1 MNSDSLNS
9 IRRGMESH
17 TSHILLIRA
26 VWLGVFNFNLIILV
40 KSIVT
45 FKLVVTLVDRAQT
58 LLLQEEKQL
67 IKISLHSPFKRQEE
81 VVMWT
86 D

>member
-1 MNSDSLNS
+1 MN
-9 IRRGMESH
+9 
-17 TSHILLIRA
+17 
-26 VWLGVFNFNLIILV
+26 
-40 KSIVT
+40 

-81 VVMWT
+81 VVIMLCGLISSKET
-86 D
+86 VSRNVRKIEKE

>member
-1 MNSDSLNS
+1 
-9 IRRGMESH
+9 MESH

-26 VWLGVFNFNLIILV
+26 VWLSVFNFNLIILV
-40 KSIVT
+40 KSIVN

>member
-1 MNSDSLNS
+1 MIS
-9 IRRGMESH
+9 I
-17 TSHILLIRA
+17 
-26 VWLGVFNFNLIILV
+26 WFPWQQFNFNLIILV
-40 KSIVT
+40 KSIVN
-45 FKLVVTLVDRAQT
+45 FKLVVTLV
-58 LLLQEEKQL
+58 LQEGKQL